1 MKLTVFSSCECC
13 FLANVYCGCLAFCPL
28 CFYHPEGKGVGH
40 GGEAGVW
47 RGVSAEGEGSAV
59 APLPLRNAGRCI
71 GRTGLGSCI
80 PRFKFDFL
88 FVDMILIFLAHIFS
102 FVK

>member
-40 GGEAGVW
+40 GGEVFLLREKVQLWPLCPLGMQAGVL
-47 RGVSAEGEGSAV
+47 E
-59 APLPLRNAGRCI
+59 
-71 GRTGLGSCI
+71 GLGLGVA
-80 PRFKFDFL
+80 FL
-88 FVDMILIFLAHIFS
+88 GLNLTS
-102 FVK
+102 YLLT